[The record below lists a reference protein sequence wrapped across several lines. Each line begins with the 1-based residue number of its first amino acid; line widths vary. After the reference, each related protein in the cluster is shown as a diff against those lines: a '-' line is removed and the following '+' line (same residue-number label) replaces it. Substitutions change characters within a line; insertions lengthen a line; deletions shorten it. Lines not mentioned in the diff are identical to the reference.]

1 LAKLERKI
9 LSTIN
14 TFEYFN
20 IKGFLTITLK
30 NGYSEWF
37 LEEFHFDGKTL
48 PSWIILNIRM
58 NKKLKLWELDRVSEA
73 EFKSQEK
80 FPIVVILDSI
90 RSLNNIGSFFRTSD
104 AFNVEKIYLCGI
116 TAVPPHRD
124 IQKTALGATDS
135 VSWEYRES
143 IIELIEELKEKEY
156 KICSIEQ
163 AEKTTLLQD
172 VPSLPKVKYA
182 LIFGNEVDGV
192 DQEAINQS
200 DYIIEIPQFGTKH
213 SLNVSVCAGV
223 ILWEFAKREINSFF
237 PSSVN

>member
-1 LAKLERKI
+1 
-9 LSTIN
+9 
-14 TFEYFN
+14 
-20 IKGFLTITLK
+20 
-30 NGYSEWF
+30 
-37 LEEFHFDGKTL
+37 
-48 PSWIILNIRM
+48 M
-58 NKKLKLWELDRVSEA
+58 NKKLKLWELERVSEA
-73 EFKSQEK
+73 EFKQQKK
-80 FPIVVILDSI
+80 FPLVVILDSI

-124 IQKTALGATDS
+124 IQKTALGSTES
-135 VSWEYRES
+135 VSWEHRAS
-143 IIELIEELKEKEY
+143 ILDLIEELKTNQY

-172 VPSLPKVKYA
+172 VPQLPAAKYA

-192 DQEAINQS
+192 DQEAINLS

-223 ILWEFAKREINSFF
+223 VLWEFAKREI
-237 PSSVN
+237 VN